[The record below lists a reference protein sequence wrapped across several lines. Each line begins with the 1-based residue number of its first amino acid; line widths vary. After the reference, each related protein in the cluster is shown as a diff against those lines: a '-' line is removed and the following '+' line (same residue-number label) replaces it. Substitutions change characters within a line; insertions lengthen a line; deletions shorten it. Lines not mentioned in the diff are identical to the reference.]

1 MRDKPI
7 GNKVVFFSLTLLI
20 TLSIIVPIYGSVY
33 AYMSLT
39 VFLNPISPPV
49 WFVDPRENQVTVTLG
64 PNRTSALVSIKTLIS
79 DVELT
84 YNSNFYLG
92 PDGWYFIP
100 GAYLTNAYWLPSYQ
114 GALGVIEIYGTI
126 SGHDGDV
133 AALLQNITIPS
144 TSLSS
149 LTEEIVYYY
158 PSRPL
163 SVCYVLGGLYDWET
177 GIMVFSD
184 GARCVENSWSEA
196 IFKIDPSVVEPGKT
210 YGLVAGILIYNL
222 FLPQTYY
229 VYYDRIEL
237 VAKTENPVYGGNW
250 LLSSSDSGNYRG
262 KLVVTES
269 TFSGE
274 VNATIRLASVEG
286 HTSTPIVIRESTV
299 VAGETSE
306 IPFSEPPSGY
316 NSLYF
321 KVDASLEPGSSCTL
335 GLKFVFRTEGAIA
348 EYPITLSIHD
358 PELHDEYSL
367 SLKYNEMIP
376 VYKLKSI
383 SLNLGEVVFED

>member
-1 MRDKPI
+1 MKNKPI
-7 GNKVVFFSLTLLI
+7 GDKVIFFSLTLLI

-33 AYMSLT
+33 AYMPLT

-49 WFVDPRENQVTVTLG
+49 WFVDPQEGQVTVTLG

-84 YNSNFYLG
+84 YNGDFYLG

-126 SGHDGDV
+126 PGYTGDV

-144 TSLSS
+144 TSISS

-163 SVCYVLGGLYDWET
+163 SVCYVLGGLYDWESGT
-177 GIMVFSD
+177 LVFSD
-184 GARCVENSWSEA
+184 GVQCVENSWSEA
-196 IFKIDPSVVEPGKT
+196 IFNIDPSVVEPGKT
-210 YGLVAGILIYNL
+210 YGLIAGILIYNF

-229 VYYDRIEL
+229 VYYDRVEL
-237 VAKTENPVYGGNW
+237 VAQTENPVYSGNW

-274 VNATIRLASVEG
+274 VNATIWLVSVEG
-286 HTSTPIVIRESTV
+286 HTSTPIVIRESTI

-321 KVDASLEPGSSCTL
+321 KIDTSLEPGSSCTL
-335 GLKFVFRTEGAIA
+335 ELKFVFRTEGAIA

-358 PELHDEYSL
+358 PELHGEYSL

-376 VYKLKSI
+376 VYELKSI